1 MSFLFSACFLRAESV
16 FAAAAPRAKTIFPDG
31 KILLRSP
38 AVFAVVALFAGV
50 TLSVRL
56 SSGVTVFVSGSLERV
71 DLVTVVLSSAGATDS
86 DFVLL
91 VFTGVSFLRGVAA
104 FESLFG
110 ADSLRDALWFLASL

>member
-38 AVFAVVALFAGV
+38 AVFAVV
-50 TLSVRL
+50 RL

-71 DLVTVVLSSAGATDS
+71 DLVTAVLSSAGATDS

-110 ADSLRDALWFLASL
+110 ADSLRDAVWFLASL